1 MEAVACALSVSYI
14 CGMKCVKYKDGG
26 TWPPGKGKMD
36 DSCKLPSATYDSF
49 EVDYAGMS
57 RSGQKAGTM
66 SSRPQFDRSRI
77 VKPEKPGLV
86 DRMKKNREEK
96 KAAKKQAARNLD
108 YGSPRFL

>member
-1 MEAVACALSVSYI
+1 
-14 CGMKCVKYKDGG
+14 MKCVKYKDGG
-26 TWPPGKGKMD
+26 AWPPRKNKMD
-36 DSCKLPSATYDSF
+36 ASCKLPSSTYGSF

-77 VKPEKPGLV
+77 VKPNKEGLM
-86 DRMKKNREEK
+86 DKLKNKIKEK
-96 KAAKKQAARNLD
+96 KTAKKQAARNLD

>member
-1 MEAVACALSVSYI
+1 
-14 CGMKCVKYKDGG
+14 
-26 TWPPGKGKMD
+26 
-36 DSCKLPSATYDSF
+36 
-49 EVDYAGMS
+49 
-57 RSGQKAGTM
+57 M

-96 KAAKKQAARNLD
+96 NAAKKQAARNLD